1 MGKYDFTTIYDRSG
15 TGAIAAEG
23 IPVPGASVREGVS
36 RIPMWI
42 ADMYFATAPAVTE
55 AVKDRLSHPLFGYFN
70 VSDAYSKAIIDWQ
83 SRRNKVTGLR
93 PEYIGYENGVLGGV
107 ASAVQAFTSVGE
119 ALLLHSPAYV
129 GFTGILAAN
138 GRKVVHSPLV
148 KDEQGVWRMDY
159 EDMDRKIKENH
170 IRFAIFCS
178 PHNPCGRVWERWEIE
193 RAMEVYERN
202 HCIVVSDEI
211 WSDLIL
217 DGNTHIPTQ
226 TVSEY
231 ARTHTLSFYAITKSF
246 NLAGFVG
253 SYHIVRDDYLRDRL
267 VAASQPC
274 TYNHANVLSVAAL
287 FGAYSPEGE
296 EWLEELK
303 AVLSNNVDYACSFI
317 EKELPG
323 VSVSRPQGTYM
334 LFVDVSGWLKAHPE
348 TDMDGLL
355 RKGIEAGVI
364 WQDGRSFFWPDS
376 IRLNLALPD
385 SMLREAFRRMK
396 EEVF

>member
-303 AVLSNNVDYACSFI
+303 SVLGNNVDYACSFI